1 MNMRPFLLVPA
12 LVLTL
17 ACGSN
22 GQLSH
27 REAES
32 DIKQD
37 YPVTV
42 SLRVPNSVS
51 AIKGSPEFAKMVA
64 MSEALTKNG
73 WFMVFRTPQGDRE
86 RFEFKLLPNAPKT
99 VLTAPKGFEVPVA
112 QAEFVKALKLEPT
125 RDGAKVTYQIRL
137 AKPTEHFPLYAQLHE
152 ARIGGTTD
160 RHAIYRKEGRKWIL
174 QGTDETYKKK
184 N

>member
-1 MNMRPFLLVPA
+1 MRTLFILPA

-32 DIKQD
+32 DIRQD

-42 SLRVPNSVS
+42 SLRVPSKTS
-51 AIKGSPEFAKMVA
+51 AIKGSPDFAKLVA
-64 MSEALTKNG
+64 MSEALTKHG
-73 WFMVFRTPQGDRE
+73 WFMVFRTPEGDRE
-86 RFEFKLLPNAPKT
+86 RFEFKLLPGAPKT
-99 VLTAPKGFEVPVA
+99 VLTAPKGFEIPVA
-112 QAEFVKALKLEPT
+112 KAEFVKALRLEPT

-137 AKPTEHFPLYAQLHE
+137 ASPTEHFELYANLHH
-152 ARIGGTTD
+152 ARIGGTTE
-160 RHAIYRKEGRKWIL
+160 RHATYRREGRKWVL
-174 QGTDETYKKK
+174 QDTDEVFKKK
-184 N
+184 D

>member
-1 MNMRPFLLVPA
+1 MKSLLFVPT

-17 ACGSN
+17 ACGSTN
-22 GQLSH
+22 GQLSK

-42 SLRVPNSVS
+42 SLRVPSSTS
-51 AIKGSPEFAKMVA
+51 AIKGSPEFAKLVA

-73 WFMVFRTPQGDRE
+73 WFMVFRTPRGDRE
-86 RFEFKLLPNAPKT
+86 QFEFKLLPSAPKS
-99 VLTAPKGFEVPVA
+99 VITAPKGYEVPTA

-137 AKPTEHFPLYAQLHE
+137 AKPTEHFELYAQLHK
-152 ARIGGTTD
+152 ARIGGTTE
-160 RHAIYRKEGRKWIL
+160 RHATYKKEGRKWIL
-174 QGTDETYKKK
+174 QETDEVYKKK
-184 N
+184 D